1 VDHNEDLLPVLFF
14 TRTKQGNRYAQQDK
28 KETHKKGTRAKVENN
43 EGTYR
48 LGKQLVQKQC
58 KSCIVMCQKTE
69 ETRK

>member
-1 VDHNEDLLPVLFF
+1 VDHNEDLLPGLFF

-28 KETHKKGTRAKVENN
+28 KETHKKTRAKVENN

-48 LGKQLVQKQC
+48 LEKQLVQMQC